1 MPDQNST
8 GESPNSRYTRPQKA
22 QTEINDS
29 FSDDYQAAK
38 FYRKPKTRMETGS
51 VSSTYS
57 ASTNTKGAKK
67 NNNREA
73 AGGVGSF
80 KRPRSSCSASSH
92 SSTASKHGLTRLRLS
107 RESLAVLNPN
117 AAIAR
122 DKHGRTNH
130 SKIDGGSRSSRDSS
144 RPKTNTSCRDSSTES
159 LDRIHTFSLK
169 TSANQLQN
177 ARHSQSVTETSISAA
192 DKLKKPKSVYEK
204 VGPETS
210 TFGQPLESLTGLKV
224 NRIEGKQHVLTTTKT
239 TQNNDEMQKQ
249 GLLSTSLQKYVQEA
263 DLFDGSAI

>member
-1 MPDQNST
+1 
-8 GESPNSRYTRPQKA
+8 
-22 QTEINDS
+22 
-29 FSDDYQAAK
+29 
-38 FYRKPKTRMETGS
+38 METGS

-67 NNNREA
+67 NNRETDK
-73 AGGVGSF
+73 GSF

-92 SSTASKHGLTRLRLS
+92 SSTHSKHGLTRLRLS

-122 DKHGRTNH
+122 DKQGRTNH
-130 SKIDGGSRSSRDSS
+130 SKIDNGSRSSRDSS

-169 TSANQLQN
+169 SSSNQLQN
-177 ARHSQSVTETSISAA
+177 ARHSQSATETNISAA

-210 TFGQPLESLTGLKV
+210 TFGIPHESLTGLKV
-224 NRIEGKQHVLTTTKT
+224 NKIEGTLLTMT
-239 TQNNDEMQKQ
+239 TQNNNETQKES
-249 GLLSTSLQKYVQEA
+249 GLSTSLQKYVQEA